1 MCQVEQWAGEGQE
14 CARAGVVSAFFS
26 MKLAVSAYGVSGGS
40 YFFRCCFC
48 VCWGVACR
56 GRVSPR
62 RASNFLVATRK
73 LPKKRVCRQLSGGT
87 HYAPAALR
95 SNSRR
100 KSDFYCEGRDA
111 YARRWCCAICEEL
124 IFLTTA
130 TVSLLLSLRVYTD
143 LRNKNMHPACCLNL
157 VTPLLPV
164 PRRTEHRVGRC
175 AAGRICIVI
184 KLAAAV

>member
-1 MCQVEQWAGEGQE
+1 MGQ
-14 CARAGVVSAFFS
+14 ALAAIFFGAFLAFVLAFFS
-26 MKLAVSAYGVSGGS
+26 EAG
-40 YFFRCCFC
+40 FRP
-48 VCWGVACR
+48 G
-56 GRVSPR
+56 GRVPFCAR
-62 RASNFLVATRK
+62 QKGT
-73 LPKKRVCRQLSGGT
+73 KKRVCRQLSGGT

-164 PRRTEHRVGRC
+164 PRRTERRVGRC
-175 AAGRICIVI
+175 AAGRICCV
-184 KLAAAV
+184 L

>member
-1 MCQVEQWAGEGQE
+1 MAAIFLGAVFAFAGWLLAEAGFRPGGRVPF
-14 CARAGVVSAFFS
+14 CARQKG
-26 MKLAVSAYGVSGGS
+26 
-40 YFFRCCFC
+40 
-48 VCWGVACR
+48 
-56 GRVSPR
+56 
-62 RASNFLVATRK
+62 T
-73 LPKKRVCRQLSGGT
+73 KKRVCRQLSGGT

-143 LRNKNMHPACCLNL
+143 LRDKNMHPACCLNL

>member
-1 MCQVEQWAGEGQE
+1 
-14 CARAGVVSAFFS
+14 
-26 MKLAVSAYGVSGGS
+26 MKLAVSAYWVSVGS
-40 YFFRCCFC
+40 YFFGCFF
-48 VCWGVACR
+48 GVLFFALAGGFLAEAVFR
-56 GRVSPR
+56 PGGRVTFLLRQESNQR
-62 RASNFLVATRK
+62 SASAT
-73 LPKKRVCRQLSGGT
+73 LSGGT

-111 YARRWCCAICEEL
+111 CARWWCCAICEEL

-130 TVSLLLSLRVYTD
+130 TVSLLLSMRVYTD
-143 LRNKNMHPACCLNL
+143 LRDKNMHPACCLNL

>member
-1 MCQVEQWAGEGQE
+1 MAAIFLGAVFAFAGWLLAEAGFRPGGRVPF
-14 CARAGVVSAFFS
+14 CARQKGTFTLAWGGTHIAQQCEWRPKSA
-26 MKLAVSAYGVSGGS
+26 SA
-40 YFFRCCFC
+40 
-48 VCWGVACR
+48 
-56 GRVSPR
+56 
-62 RASNFLVATRK
+62 T
-73 LPKKRVCRQLSGGT
+73 LSGGT

-143 LRNKNMHPACCLNL
+143 LRDKNMHPACCLNL

>member
-1 MCQVEQWAGEGQE
+1 MGQ
-14 CARAGVVSAFFS
+14 ALAAIFLGAVLAFVLAFFS
-26 MKLAVSAYGVSGGS
+26 EAGS
-40 YFFRCCFC
+40 RP
-48 VCWGVACR
+48 G
-56 GRVSPR
+56 GRVPFCAR
-62 RASNFLVATRK
+62 QKGT
-73 LPKKRVCRQLSGGT
+73 KKRVCRQLSGGT

-111 YARRWCCAICEEL
+111 YARRWCRAICEEL

-130 TVSLLLSLRVYTD
+130 TVSLLLSLRVYTV
-143 LRNKNMHPACCLNL
+143 LRDKNMHPACCLNL